1 MVGIRRELEKD
12 GIRLRCYG
20 ASKNVYPSRMSIE
33 MGAGAQAYKMT
44 MGQQATDL
52 VSIFA
57 SGPDVEPATVDEQ
70 RAFFEAWGESL
81 G

>member
-1 MVGIRRELEKD
+1 
-12 GIRLRCYG
+12 
-20 ASKNVYPSRMSIE
+20 